1 MFFFLMFSLVRLSV
15 KLMVWSVMAGLWLM
29 WAMLALPVAL
39 VASVSGNDR
48 LARLWMRSLRWPR
61 LL

>member
-1 MFFFLMFSLVRLSV
+1 VFFFLMFSLVRLSV